1 MTRKLAAI
9 MLMVAAL
16 PLSAQRRADFQW
28 ANPLAAGSTVSVR
41 NISGDV
47 KITPSTNG
55 RVEVLGYKHGSG
67 RGLDRVKANVEQT
80 SRGIVVCVLYDDNDS
95 CDNNHSNNSRGRWNS
110 DDNCCNASIDFEV
123 SVPTNLVV
131 DAGSVSGDVD
141 VSGAHGDVRANSVS
155 GNVLL
160 DHLHANSI
168 SATSVSGDVD
178 VRVDELTGNGDFTF
192 HSVSGDVR
200 LEVPRDFGADLSMTT
215 VSGDI
220 DSDFPITL
228 GNGRM
233 NRRSMNARIG
243 AGGRRLDVSTVS
255 GDLKLKVAR

>member
-1 MTRKLAAI
+1 MALALI
-9 MLMVAAL
+9 VAAM
-16 PLSAQRRADFQW
+16 PLAAQRRADFQW
-28 ANPLAAGSTVSVR
+28 ANALAAGSTVSVR

-47 KITPSTNG
+47 KVTASTTG
-55 RVEVLGYKHGSG
+55 RVEVLGFKHGSG
-67 RGLDRVKANVEQT
+67 SGLDRVKANVEQT

-95 CDNNHSNNSRGRWNS
+95 CDNGGHSNNRGRWNR
-110 DDNCCNASIDFEV
+110 DDNCCNASIDLEV
-123 SVPTNLVV
+123 AVPTNLVV
-131 DAGSVSGDVD
+131 DAGSVSGDVE
-141 VSGAHGDVRANSVS
+141 VSGAHGDVSASSVS
-155 GNVLL
+155 GNVVL

-168 SATSVSGDVD
+168 NANSVSGDVD
-178 VRVDELTGNGDFTF
+178 VKVDELTGRGDFTF
-192 HSVSGDVR
+192 HSVSGDVT
-200 LEVPRDFGADLSMTT
+200 LEVPRDFGAELSMTT

-255 GDLKLKVAR
+255 GDLRLKVTR